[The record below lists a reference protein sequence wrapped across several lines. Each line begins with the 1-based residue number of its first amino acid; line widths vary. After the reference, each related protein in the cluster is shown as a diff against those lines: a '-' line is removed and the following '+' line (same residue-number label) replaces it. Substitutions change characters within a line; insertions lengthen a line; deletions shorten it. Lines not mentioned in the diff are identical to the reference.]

1 MSEGY
6 GFTYRGVHCSTM
18 GVNLLRYR
26 IHTPELLEYEED
38 IAGRAGVVDYGTELG
53 KRMIELTID
62 IEPNDTPFKLRQS
75 QIYNWL
81 KPTMEP
87 GPLIFDE
94 IPDRVFY
101 AKLTGQLGA
110 EQFNR
115 YGTFEITM
123 KCVDPFAY
131 GHPETVAQTTITASP
146 TSITVSS
153 AGTEPTP
160 PVIELTNNG
169 TQTIGEIRLSVEYQI
184 D

>member
-1 MSEGY
+1 MAY
-6 GFTYRGVHCSTM
+6 GFTYRGRHCSEF
-18 GVNLLRYR
+18 GVNLLKYV
-26 IHTPELLEYEED
+26 IQPPELREYEEEV
-38 IAGRAGVVDYGTELG
+38 AGLAGVIDYGTELG
-53 KRMIELTID
+53 KRQIDLTID
-62 IEPNDTPFKLRQS
+62 ITPDSRLFKIRQS
-75 QIYNWL
+75 EIYNWL
-81 KPTMEP
+81 KPTLEP
-87 GPLIFDE
+87 GALIFDE

-101 AKLTGQLGA
+101 AKLTGQLGM

-146 TSITVSS
+146 TNITVSS

-160 PVIELTNNG
+160 PVIELTNNS
-169 TQTIGEIRLSVEYQI
+169 TQTIGEVRLSIEYQI